1 MEQLPKELWTWP
13 SLLLQIPTMK
23 PSSSIGF
30 PSSSADSLPNSS
42 SVLVCPMDL
51 RLAVSHSV
59 PVATGECRA
68 MRNPSFRHKFPQI
81 MGNITVNIHPKPF
94 SLHMSYI
101 HNPSAIYS
109 KYTVYINEI
118 HRLYR
123 RWIMNIINLLIF
135 NSLRFIINPFGIRV

>member
-1 MEQLPKELWTWP
+1 MEQLPKEFWTWP

-42 SVLVCPMDL
+42 SVPVCPMDL

-94 SLHMSYI
+94 SLHHVLYSQSIGYI
-101 HNPSAIYS
+101 F
-109 KYTVYINEI
+109 KV

-123 RWIMNIINLLIF
+123 RWIMNIIYLLIF